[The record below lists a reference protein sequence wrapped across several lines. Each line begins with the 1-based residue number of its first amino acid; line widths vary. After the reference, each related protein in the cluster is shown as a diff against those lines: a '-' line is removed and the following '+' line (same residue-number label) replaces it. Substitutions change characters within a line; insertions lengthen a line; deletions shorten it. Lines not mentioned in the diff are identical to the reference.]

1 MLRKEVCPSV
11 RLSGRP
17 GPKWGRKR
25 DTARVKIPA
34 CCGARSMYKVA
45 GRRQGWGRGGPA
57 ATAPT
62 RGPPAPRALL
72 VESVQNRYYLNVPS
86 T

>member
-17 GPKWGRKR
+17 GPKRGQKR

-34 CCGARSMYKVA
+34 CCGPGVCTRWRGAGGGGGGA
-45 GRRQGWGRGGPA
+45 GRQPQ
-57 ATAPT
+57 PPPE
-62 RGPPAPRALL
+62 GPPHLGP
-72 VESVQNRYYLNVPS
+72 YL
-86 T
+86 